1 MSKELLKEVLE
12 ANVISLTLHPWLFT
26 SFLFCEVNFELHV
39 QNSLCINWLLW
50 RSGCTKMEQRRSP
63 ANASLNQVS
72 IFSIFQNDNILKPD
86 SWFLDDILVL
96 ENIYLPKLSRKG
108 NVSKK
113 YFDNMLRFSC
123 PKSSYGK

>member
-1 MSKELLKEVLE
+1 
-12 ANVISLTLHPWLFT
+12 
-26 SFLFCEVNFELHV
+26 
-39 QNSLCINWLLW
+39 
-50 RSGCTKMEQRRSP
+50 MEQRRSP